1 MASFVC
7 FSFLIF
13 PPYGPAMLASL
24 NHVNL
29 SFGPHDVLKDV
40 TWALQEDECWGVIG
54 RNGAGK
60 STLFKVLLGELE
72 VDGGTVV
79 RPTSERGIRMGHYAQ
94 DLVPQTGGTVMEE
107 TLAAFGEVEAIRH
120 EIARAGAPDG
130 RPGRGPGR
138 HHAPLPDGPGALRA
152 PGRLHHPGPGE
163 GILFALGFSPEQL
176 EQKVA
181 ELSGGQK
188 CRVMLAKAILQGQDL
203 LLLDEPTNHLDLP
216 SLRWLEE
223 FLNSTQATVAVI
235 SHDRYFLDRIATS
248 ILEIELGRSRVYEGN
263 YTDFIEKKEQELE
276 IAERHF
282 ERQQEYIRKQEDYIR
297 RNIAGQNTKMAQ
309 GRRTHLAKLQ
319 RLDRPLKDRRRVK
332 FAFPE
337 TLRSGDTALVL
348 DKVSAGWNGEAL
360 FEPIEHL
367 QVKRGQKLAIVGL
380 NGTGKSTLLKAITG
394 EVPFVAGGARTG
406 SQVKLGYFDQH
417 HRNLDPRNTVYQQIQ
432 GVVPMAVKQDVLGF
446 LAKFQFR
453 GDDVDKPVTVLS
465 GGERARL
472 SVATLI
478 REGVNLLLLD
488 EPTNHMDI
496 PSMEAMEDTI
506 LSFTGAVVLVT
517 HDRYLLGRVADSLLR
532 IHEGRAEFRE
542 GGYEDNQAWVDLDVG
557 HEPNGSDPVPGA
569 GAVEP
574 ERPSGQRPE
583 AKAKGPEG
591 KGKGKGAREP
601 VDKAQPK
608 GKAEPRPQARPQ
620 PIDRE
625 KQKTVRRWERKIQ
638 EAEARVADLE
648 GPAGRRGPGPGRP
661 GPRRL
666 AGVRRHAGPPEGP
679 GNRPGLRHVRVGGGP
694 DRPGRG
700 PEVGRVE

>member
-1 MASFVC
+1 MRPPSGG
-7 FSFLIF
+7 LIF
-13 PPYGPAMLASL
+13 LLFLDVSNRQIQPMLASL
-24 NHVNL
+24 NHAHL
-29 SFGPHDVLKDV
+29 SFGPQDVLKDV

-60 STLFKVLLGELE
+60 STVFKVLLGQLEL
-72 VDGGTVV
+72 DGGTVV
-79 RPTSERGIRMGHYAQ
+79 RPTAERGIRMGHYAQ
-94 DLVPQTGGTVMEE
+94 DLVPATDGTVMEE
-107 TLAAFGEVEAIRH
+107 TLAAFAEVEATRH
-120 EIARAGAPDG
+120 EMHELEHRMAEPGIDLEAVMARYQTVQEHFERLDG
-130 RPGRGPGR
+130 FTI
-138 HHAPLPDGPGALRA
+138 HSRA
-152 PGRLHHPGPGE
+152 E
-163 GILFALGFSPEQL
+163 GILFALGFAPEQL
-176 EQKVA
+176 DCKVA

-188 CRVMLAKAILQGQDL
+188 CRVMLAKAILQGLDL

-223 FLNSTQATVAVI
+223 FINNTQAAVAVI

-248 ILEIELGRSRVYEGN
+248 ILELELGRSRAYEGN
-263 YTDFIEKKEQELE
+263 YSAFMDKKEQELE

-282 ERQQEYIRKQEDYIR
+282 ERQQDYIKKQEEYIR

-309 GRRTHLAKLQ
+309 GRRTHLGKLQ
-319 RLDRPLKDRRRVK
+319 RLEKPLKDRRRIK
-332 FAFPE
+332 FAFAE
-337 TLRSGDTALVL
+337 TQRSGDTALVL
-348 DKVSAGWNGEAL
+348 EGVSVGWDGQPL
-360 FEPIEHL
+360 FAPLDHF

-394 EVPFVAGGARTG
+394 EIGFITGEARLG

-432 GVVPMAVKQDVLGF
+432 GVVPMAPKQDVLGF

-496 PSMEAMEDTI
+496 HSMEAMEDTI

-532 IHEGRAEFRE
+532 IHDGAAEFRE
-542 GGYEDNQAWVDLDVG
+542 GGYEDHQAWVDLDVG
-557 HEPNGSDPVPGA
+557 QEPEVPEEPLAEPEHKPVRNEPAEAKPAPRPKAAAAKAAPKAVPGPA
-569 GAVEP
+569 A
-574 ERPSGQRPE
+574 
-583 AKAKGPEG
+583 AKPA
-591 KGKGKGAREP
+591 AR
-601 VDKAQPK
+601 
-608 GKAEPRPQARPQ
+608 

-625 KQKTVRRWERKIQ
+625 KQKTIKRWERKVQ
-638 EAEARVADLE
+638 DAEARIASLE
-648 GPAGRRGPGPGRP
+648 AQ
-661 GPRRL
+661 L
-666 AGVRRHAGPPEGP
+666 AGLGKELAGMDP
-679 GNRPGLRHVRVGGGP
+679 GDWQAFGTKLDAQKQLETELAYAMTEWEEAQTALEAAQPG
-694 DRPGRG
+694 
-700 PEVGRVE
+700 